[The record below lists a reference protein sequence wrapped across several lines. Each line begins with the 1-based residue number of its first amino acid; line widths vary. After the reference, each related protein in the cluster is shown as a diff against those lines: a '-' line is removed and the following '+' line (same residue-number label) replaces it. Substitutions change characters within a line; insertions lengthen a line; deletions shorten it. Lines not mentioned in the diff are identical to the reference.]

1 MFTFFPKKKEP
12 INILNNEKL
21 ENMKLNLG
29 ENYVNNKTIDFFT
42 NYYKS
47 LDIHKYFKIPLI
59 SLLIKINIDT
69 FQNEIPKLFDRFND
83 FNIDDLENI
92 EIIFLIPKDNPKIQN
107 TIKRY
112 SSHHKKLSIIK
123 IENNEK
129 NDKNL
134 ISQLIQKAKGKFVTL
149 LNDFY
154 IIKNNLIYQIYNST
168 NGKINNIYDL
178 KIEQTNKKFYIIK
191 TKILKDIFDNGNQ
204 IKDFN
209 ELISYIHQFF
219 PHPNINNISIA
230 FCIDNN
236 YILNAYVSIISI
248 LENKNYNTYI
258 SFYILISKDFHEEN
272 INLILSLYEQYD
284 LFNITFY
291 RMDDRFDKVK
301 MYRYI
306 TKSDYFKLSLGEYLS
321 NLNKIIYLDCD
332 VIVYKDLVNLYEHN
346 FNDYL
351 LLALPTVYIGNK
363 LISKDIY
370 YNGGVLLLNLKK
382 MREIE
387 FNKKVL
393 EILDNG
399 FTDTYNRWNDQAILN
414 KFFYEYIGNLEPEY
428 NSKLDLFA
436 MNSRYYI
443 NKNDYFN
450 LTHLIYS
457 EKYPSIY
464 HFTGEYK
471 PFEIKRKN
479 SDDWWFFA
487 KKGKYLKNFLKGL
500 NKNQ

>member
-1 MFTFFPKKKEP
+1 MITFFKKS
-12 INILNNEKL
+12 INLLNNEKL
-21 ENMKLNLG
+21 EIMKLNLG
-29 ENYVNNKTIDFFT
+29 ENYINNKTIDFFT
-42 NYYKS
+42 KYYKS
-47 LDIHKYFKIPLI
+47 LDIYKYFQIPLI
-59 SLLIKINIDT
+59 SFLIKINIDT
-69 FQNEIPKLFDRFND
+69 FQNEIPKLFDRFYD
-83 FNIDDLENI
+83 FNIDNFENI
-92 EIIFLIPKDNPKIQN
+92 EIIFLIPKDNLKIHN

-112 SSHHKKLSIIK
+112 SNHNKKLNIIQ
-123 IENNEK
+123 IEKDEK
-129 NDKNL
+129 SDQNF
-134 ISQLIQKAKGKFVTL
+134 IAQLIQKAKGKYVTL
-149 LNDFY
+149 LNDFH
-154 IIKNNLIYQIYNST
+154 IIKNNLIYEIYNST

-178 KIEQTNKKFYIIK
+178 KIDKTNNKFYIIK
-191 TKILKDIFDNGNQ
+191 TKILKDIFDNGNH

-209 ELISYIHQFF
+209 ELINYIYQFY
-219 PHPNINNISIA
+219 PYPTINNISIA

-236 YILNAYVSIISI
+236 YILNAYVSLISI

-258 SFYILISKDFHEEN
+258 SFYILISKDFHKKN

-291 RMDDRFDKVK
+291 RMDNRFDKVK
-301 MYRYI
+301 MFRYI
-306 TKSDYFKLSLGEYLS
+306 TKSDYFKLSLGEYLP

-351 LLALPTVYIGNK
+351 LLALPTFFRNK

-393 EILDNG
+393 EILDSG
-399 FTDTYNRWNDQAILN
+399 FSDIYNKWNDQAILN
-414 KFFYEYIGNLEPEY
+414 KFFYEYIGILEPEY
-428 NSKLDLFA
+428 NSKLGLFA

-487 KKGKYLKNFLKGL
+487 KKGKYLKNYLKNL
-500 NKNQ
+500 NKNK